1 MIKTPLGISDSFE
14 QLTVRHVQYPIN
26 CIFKVARRDGW
37 TFQPAPRR
45 SLGLALFRAAQAEV
59 IGA

>member
-45 SLGLALFRAAQAEV
+45 PLGLALFRAAQAEV

>member
-26 CIFKVARRDGW
+26 YIFKAARRDGR

-45 SLGLALFRAAQAEV
+45 PLALALFRAGQAEI
-59 IGA
+59 IGV

>member
-26 CIFKVARRDGW
+26 HIFKVARRDGW

-45 SLGLALFRAAQAEV
+45 ALDLALFRAVQAEV